1 MNSLSRKFAE
11 YVQSSD
17 YQARK
22 AIVFIDSRVDRC
34 DSLVQ
39 QATSEVRV
47 FVLGWLADGISAVTE
62 TLNSSSCREVYLVCP
77 GAPGCLYLGR
87 SELSF
92 NTLIQH
98 ESDIKSWFQ
107 PSVADSIA
115 DSAEPQLHLYG
126 SNVASGD
133 VGTEFMGKL
142 KSMTGAE
149 IAASNNVYRG
159 SIFN

>member
-1 MNSLSRKFAE
+1 MKSLSRKFTE

-22 AIVFIDSRVDRC
+22 AIVFIDSRIDRC

-47 FVLGWLADGISAVTE
+47 FVLDWLADGINAVTQ

-77 GAPGCLYLGR
+77 GAPGCLYLGC

-92 NTLIQH
+92 NTLIQY
-98 ESDIKSWFQ
+98 ESQIKSWFP
-107 PSVADSIA
+107 PSAADSV
-115 DSAEPQLHLYG
+115 DPRLHLYG
-126 SNVASGD
+126 SRVAVGD
-133 VGTEFMGKL
+133 VGAEFMGKL
-142 KSMTGAE
+142 KSLTGAE
-149 IAASNNVYRG
+149 IAASSNVYRG